1 MSRMS
6 PLFSN
11 ADIFSV
17 SEYQK
22 DGFEKAFQEV
32 SNAELDS
39 NTAGVLARLVE
50 QFGINVPVLD
60 TENKHA
66 LPPRETQI
74 DVSGDPM
81 QRFICDD
88 YGSGP
93 RYVAGTEITFVIPF
107 SGDAALFDV
116 KPSTFTTTKPFGEV
130 HKGELHLIQ
139 ATTDTQFN
147 VEAEMERNLAEIQQ
161 YLDYMRSSEKQL
173 RGELEQLGTS
183 LIERRKRERS
193 AHSQIVASLKTPI
206 RQDPPRAVAVAA
218 PTPVY
223 PPARHRASK
232 KKQHDEWDVFI
243 SHATEDKHEIA
254 RPLAD
259 ALNNRGVRVW
269 YDDFALTLGDSLRQS
284 IDRGLAKSLFGVVI
298 LSHHF
303 FDKHWPQQELN
314 GLANREVEGEKVI
327 LPVWHNINAEG
338 VRHSSPTLADR
349 KAVSTSEGLEVVVQ
363 KIMQVVRPD

>member
-1 MSRMS
+1 
-6 PLFSN
+6 
-11 ADIFSV
+11 
-17 SEYQK
+17 
-22 DGFEKAFQEV
+22 
-32 SNAELDS
+32 
-39 NTAGVLARLVE
+39 
-50 QFGINVPVLD
+50 
-60 TENKHA
+60 
-66 LPPRETQI
+66 
-74 DVSGDPM
+74 
-81 QRFICDD
+81 
-88 YGSGP
+88 
-93 RYVAGTEITFVIPF
+93 
-107 SGDAALFDV
+107 
-116 KPSTFTTTKPFGEV
+116 
-130 HKGELHLIQ
+130 
-139 ATTDTQFN
+139 
-147 VEAEMERNLAEIQQ
+147 
-161 YLDYMRSSEKQL
+161 L

-232 KKQHDEWDVFI
+232 KNDEWDVFI

-259 ALNNRGVRVW
+259 ALKNRGVRVW

-303 FDKHWPQQELN
+303 FEKHWPQQELN

-327 LPVWHNINAEG
+327 LPVWHNVNAEG